1 MKFEEK
7 ESLGDP
13 ISSEQ
18 HYFSAYV
25 DLKCVGI
32 NCIISSPYYINKELD
47 LCVNNFAMIAKFF
60 HGSIDSKFFHGSIDS
75 NNCNIDIQSSN
86 PFKSLA
92 FSV

>member
-7 ESLGDP
+7 ESFGDP

-32 NCIISSPYYINKELD
+32 NCIISSPYYINKKLD
-47 LCVNNFAMIAKFF
+47 LCVNNFAMIA
-60 HGSIDSKFFHGSIDS
+60 KFFHGSIDS

-86 PFKSLA
+86 PFPFKSLA